1 MNIEHHVSDALLMR
15 YAAGGLGE
23 AWSLAIATHAALCPI
38 CRDAIAQ
45 AEAVG
50 GALVDEIEPAPM
62 AECAFNDIMG
72 LLDAEDAP
80 APVQKPMKQNV
91 SGGVILPEPLRSYV
105 QSGDAIQNADL
116 PWQRL
121 GLGAYHIPIAMSDR
135 SAAARLLRIPA
146 GRPVPE
152 HGHGGLELTLVLS
165 GAFTDGEAHFDAGDI
180 QEADEALT
188 HQPHAVAGE
197 DCICLAVTDAP
208 LRFSSPIVRLMQPL
222 LKI

>member
-1 MNIEHHVSDALLMR
+1 MTLQHHASDALLLR
-15 YAAGGLGE
+15 YASGGLSE
-23 AWSLAIATHAALCPI
+23 AWSLAIATHAALCPV
-38 CRDAIAQ
+38 CREAIAD

-62 AECAFNDIMG
+62 AENAFNDIMAR
-72 LLDAEDAP
+72 LDAEDPQPPATPPSAP
-80 APVQKPMKQNV
+80 APVKDV
-91 SGGVILPEPLRSYV
+91 SLPEPLRSYV
-105 QSGDAIQNADL
+105 LSGASPRDGGL

-121 GLGAYHIPIAMSDR
+121 GLGAYHIPIAMPDR
-135 SAAARLLRIPA
+135 TATARLLRIPA

-165 GAFTDGEAHFDAGDI
+165 GAFTDGDSEFAVGDL
-180 QEADEALT
+180 QEADEALV

-208 LRFSSPIVRLMQPL
+208 LRFSSAIVRLMQPL